1 MKQIIVLF
9 AFFLAA
15 CTTIVEPTPENGCDT
30 SSIEASEN
38 EAVALATFSLI
49 RSLSGERT
57 SLAAHATNAEQR
69 AEILRIK
76 AELCKQKM

>member
-1 MKQIIVLF
+1 MKQIVVLL
-9 AFFLAA
+9 AFLLSA
-15 CTTIVEPTPENGCDT
+15 CATIVEPTPENGCDT

-49 RSLSGERT
+49 NSLSGQRS